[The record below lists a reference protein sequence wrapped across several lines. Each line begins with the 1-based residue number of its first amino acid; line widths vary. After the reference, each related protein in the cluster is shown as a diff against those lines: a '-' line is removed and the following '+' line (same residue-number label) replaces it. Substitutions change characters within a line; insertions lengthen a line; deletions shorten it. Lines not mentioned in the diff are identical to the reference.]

1 VLFVVTWF
9 GHTFSLEA
17 VNILL
22 KLVVV
27 FFGDFF
33 QFRNIHKPGE
43 VVEVE
48 HVLVLAMFAKER
60 HLFAEIHV
68 LEMVGDKAA
77 VAALNALAE
86 FLKYFFR
93 VFHSIQF

>member
-1 VLFVVTWF
+1 MFFVVTWF
-9 GHTFSLEA
+9 GHTSSLEA

-27 FFGDFF
+27 FFSDFF

-48 HVLVLAMFAKER
+48 HVLVLAVFAKER
-60 HLFAEIHV
+60 HVFAEMHV
-68 LEMVGDKAA
+68 LEVIRDKAA
-77 VAALNALAE
+77 IAALNAFAE
-86 FLKYFFR
+86 FL
-93 VFHSIQF
+93 

>member
-1 VLFVVTWF
+1 VLFIVAWF
-9 GHTFSLEA
+9 SHTSSLEV

-33 QFRNIHKPGE
+33 QLRNIHEPRE

-48 HVLVLAMFAKER
+48 HVFVLAVFAKER
-60 HLFAEIHV
+60 HVLAKIHV
-68 LEMVGDKAA
+68 FEMVGDKAA

-86 FLKYFFR
+86 FL
-93 VFHSIQF
+93 